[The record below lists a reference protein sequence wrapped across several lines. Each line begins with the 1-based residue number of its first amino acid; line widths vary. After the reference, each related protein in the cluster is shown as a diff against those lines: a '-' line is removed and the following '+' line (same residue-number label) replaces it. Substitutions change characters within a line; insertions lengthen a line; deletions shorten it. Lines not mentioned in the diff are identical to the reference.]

1 MHWTDANPWGPE
13 LGLGGQNA
21 PFLTA
26 AGRQQSRISAG
37 KGYDPATGTLGVSA
51 PEIILS
57 STCSVVM
64 TLQ

>member
-1 MHWTDANPWGPE
+1 MRILGPGVKARWPE
-13 LGLGGQNA
+13 RPLVDCRR
-21 PFLTA
+21 
-26 AGRQQSRISAG
+26 RQQSRISAG
-37 KGYDPATGTLGVSA
+37 KGYDPATGTLGASA